1 MTLILGIIA
10 AAILFLG
17 QGSIVQFVNVHGF
30 MLVFGGTGCIIL
42 LMTPESSM
50 KHFLKLTLSIYKDD
64 PRITK
69 HDLIALMKNRNAEVK
84 DPYGLVTQARDLWEL
99 GFGDEEFEQ
108 VITDQAESILNRN
121 MAVISILKN
130 VGKYPP
136 ALGMVGTVMGMIQLF
151 SGLGVAANQSQIGVQ
166 LALSMTATFY
176 GLLLSNFIL
185 LPFADRLE
193 VKEER
198 RRANLERTVKVL
210 VAIQKKQPSLI
221 SERILYAA

>member
-50 KHFLKLTLSIYKDD
+50 KHFLKLTMSIYKDD

>member
-136 ALGMVGTVMGMIQLF
+136 ALGMVGTVRGMIQLF

>member
-69 HDLIALMKNRNAEVK
+69 HDLIAL
-84 DPYGLVTQARDLWEL
+84 T
-99 GFGDEEFEQ
+99 
-108 VITDQAESILNRN
+108 
-121 MAVISILKN
+121 
-130 VGKYPP
+130 
-136 ALGMVGTVMGMIQLF
+136 
-151 SGLGVAANQSQIGVQ
+151 
-166 LALSMTATFY
+166 
-176 GLLLSNFIL
+176 
-185 LPFADRLE
+185 
-193 VKEER
+193 
-198 RRANLERTVKVL
+198 
-210 VAIQKKQPSLI
+210 
-221 SERILYAA
+221 